1 MDINNGFEANL
12 INLMGR
18 EKEKK
23 MRQGIERKPPTFD
36 KRSFWSS
43 WYLQKI

>member
-1 MDINNGFEANL
+1 MDISNGFEANL

-23 MRQGIERKPPTFD
+23 MRQGIEKGAPD
-36 KRSFWSS
+36 
-43 WYLQKI
+43 I